1 MIKGVVFDIGATL
14 VTGPPIA
21 PNKVIS
27 KALGC
32 VTHSEVSGVIMTQP
46 TATAQ
51 EAVRVVESLVGQMS
65 DEARTAVIQL
75 WTDQCSAPTALPGAV
90 EAVESIKQMD
100 LKIGLLPDI
109 WTPYYI
115 GVEQAIPNVVTAA
128 DAVIL
133 SCLSGRRKP
142 DLHNFNLVCSEL
154 NLAPE
159 EIVMVGDTYTHDIAP
174 AIESGMKTIWVLARP
189 DREKQALLEILNG
202 ISPAPSITVDDI
214 SCVPDAVAHIRLL

>member
-32 VTHSEVSGVIMTQP
+32 VSHSEVSGVIMTQP
-46 TATAQ
+46 TASAE
-51 EAVRVVESLVGQMS
+51 EAVRVMESLVGRMS
-65 DEARTAVIQL
+65 DEARVAVTKL
-75 WTDQCSAPTALPGAV
+75 WTDQCSAPTALPGAA
-90 EAVESIKQMD
+90 EAVASMKQMG
-100 LKIGLLPDI
+100 LKIGLLSDI

-115 GVEQAIPNVVTAA
+115 GVEQAIPDVVDSA

-142 DLHNFNLVCSEL
+142 DLHNFNLVCNEL
-154 NLAPE
+154 NLSPE
-159 EIVMVGDTYTHDIAP
+159 ELVMVGDTYTHDIMP
-174 AIESGMKTIWVLARP
+174 AIQSGMKTIWVLARP
-189 DREKQALLEILNG
+189 DREKQSLLEILNG
-202 ISPAPSITVDDI
+202 NSPAPSITIEDI
-214 SCVPDAVAHIRLL
+214 SCAYDAIQKLMH